1 MTFLRYS
8 FLVFLLPVF
17 ISCSSMKYSG
27 PETDHFDG
35 EKFHNLIQLEDKISL
50 WEFIKLR
57 PWRFN
62 KESEDKWLWKEITPT
77 NPSDH
82 DFLGA
87 RVIFINH
94 ASFLI
99 QINGINIL
107 TDPIWSNK
115 CGPFGRLGPSRF
127 HKPGILFEDLP
138 KVDIVLV
145 SHNHY
150 DHMDLATLKRLKEKH
165 NPLFIVGLGNTRYLK
180 FIDKNKIIELDWWQK
195 RNLYDLN
202 IYMVPA
208 QHWSI
213 RTRFDVN
220 ESLWG
225 GFFIESKNSSIFFAG
240 DTAEGPHFNMV
251 RKRIGE
257 PQIALLPIGA
267 YLPRDFMKSSHM
279 GPKEAVEA
287 FKLLKAKKAVAMHFG
302 TFPLGKD
309 GPKMAA
315 EELKRVLNKE
325 KLQESFI
332 IPEPGSIIQVR
343 K

>member
-1 MTFLRYS
+1 MIN
-8 FLVFLLPVF
+8 V
-17 ISCSSMKYSG
+17 KEEG
-27 PETDHFDG
+27 
-35 EKFHNLIQLEDKISL
+35 LEDKISL

-150 DHMDLATLKRLKEKH
+150 DNMDITTLKRLKEKH

-180 FIDKNKIIELDWWQK
+180 FIDKNKIVELDWWQK
-195 RNLYDLN
+195 FNVDGLN
-202 IYMVPA
+202 FHCTPA
-208 QHWSI
+208 QHFSGRTGQDLKTLWASWSI
-213 RTRFDVN
+213 EVEDQR
-220 ESLWG
+220 
-225 GFFIESKNSSIFFAG
+225 IFFSG
-240 DTAEGPHFNMV
+240 DSGYDKHYQ
-251 RKRIGE
+251 
-257 PQIALLPIGA
+257 QIAIL
-267 YLPRDFMKSSHM
+267 YLQYVF
-279 GPKEAVEA
+279 
-287 FKLLKAKKAVAMHFG
+287 
-302 TFPLGKD
+302 
-309 GPKMAA
+309 
-315 EELKRVLNKE
+315 
-325 KLQESFI
+325 
-332 IPEPGSIIQVR
+332 
-343 K
+343 